1 MRHHSCL
8 ARLLA
13 SATVTA
19 MLASGL
25 AGCQTAGMRD
35 VTGSLGTKSA
45 TNSETDP
52 HQAAELYGE
61 KFHANPKDVDAAL
74 KYGAALRAIGQRA
87 QAAAVLER
95 AAIHKLVLASWGRAL
110 ADNGQSQQAFDV
122 LGRAHTPA
130 NPDWRILSVQG
141 TTLDKLGRH
150 EDARRYYASALR
162 IVPDEPSV
170 LSNLGMSYVL
180 TKELPKAE
188 ETLRRAYAG
197 APVDGRIRQ
206 NLALVVGLQG
216 RFDEAEGIVKADL
229 PVDEAAA
236 NVAYLKQM
244 LGRGANA
251 RVSAADAV
259 RCDLDSA
266 RSENDNEQNGQEEHD
281 HRDRQLGRQSGGLLF
296 GLVHAHI
303 TIFLRHYA
311 KALRERGAVSF

>member
-1 MRHHSCL
+1 MRQQSCL

-61 KFHANPKDVDAAL
+61 KFRPNPKDVDAAL

-95 AAIHKLVLASWGRAL
+95 AAILNPGNKLVLASWGRAL

-162 IVPDEPSV
+162 IVPDEPLV

-188 ETLRRAYAG
+188 ETLRRAYAS
-197 APVDGRIRQ
+197 APVDSRIPQ

-244 LGRGANA
+244 LGRGATA

-259 RCDLDSA
+259 RQASR
-266 RSENDNEQNGQEEHD
+266 RSRAE
-281 HRDRQLGRQSGGLLF
+281 SY
-296 GLVHAHI
+296 
-303 TIFLRHYA
+303 LRSD
-311 KALRERGAVSF
+311 GPVS